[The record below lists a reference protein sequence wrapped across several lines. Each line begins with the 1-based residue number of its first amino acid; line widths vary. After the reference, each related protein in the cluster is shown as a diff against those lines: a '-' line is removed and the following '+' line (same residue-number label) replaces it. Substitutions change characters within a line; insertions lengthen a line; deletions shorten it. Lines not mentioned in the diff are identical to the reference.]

1 MQEGRTPVG
10 KETCVNAI
18 ALGTLLGSSQQYFPR
33 SCGLSTIELGVPRV
47 HYESVDSVCT
57 VSSCLD
63 WRADI
68 CMTALDAH
76 GQAPDVVVGSVDFLV
91 LRLGYEPVGDVLPQF
106 GERADEFAV
115 LFSDSWLGADLD
127 ENDDFTAGMPIS
139 VALLVLGAQVAIAD
153 PDLRAWAL
161 AEVVH
166 TMLPTSAG
174 LVLMPADPRQR
185 RASATAPRALASVA
199 PPDPDWSRIGC
210 SRVPGHPSFFGRST
224 AYTYLDDARA
234 ALAGCRDRTVRV
246 PVR

>member
-1 MQEGRTPVG
+1 M
-10 KETCVNAI
+10 NAI
-18 ALGTLLGSSQQYFPR
+18 ALRTFLGNREHYFPR
-33 SCGLSTIELGVPRV
+33 SCDLSTIELAVPRV
-47 HYESVDSVCT
+47 HYESLDSVCT

-68 CMTALDAH
+68 CMSALDAH
-76 GQAPDVVVGSVDFLV
+76 GQAPDVVVGSVEFLV

-106 GERADEFAV
+106 GERAADFAG
-115 LFSDSWLGADLD
+115 LFTDSWLGEDLD

-139 VALLVLGAQVAIAD
+139 VALLVLGAQVEIAD
-153 PDLRAWAL
+153 PELRAWAL

-174 LVLMPADPRQR
+174 LVLMAADPHQR
-185 RASATAPRALASVA
+185 RASATASRALASVA

-210 SRVPGHPSFFGRST
+210 SPVPGHPSFFGRST

-246 PVR
+246 PVG

>member
-1 MQEGRTPVG
+1 M
-10 KETCVNAI
+10 NAI
-18 ALGTLLGSSQQYFPR
+18 ALRTFLSIPQHYFPR

-68 CMTALDAH
+68 CMSALDAR
-76 GQAPDVVVGSVDFLV
+76 GQAPDVVVGSVEFLV
-91 LRLGYEPVGDVLPQF
+91 LRLGYEPVGDVLPHF
-106 GERADEFAV
+106 GERAGDFAV
-115 LFSDSWLGADLD
+115 LFTDSWLGADLD

-139 VALLVLGAQVAIAD
+139 VALLVLGARVAIAD

-174 LVLMPADPRQR
+174 VVLMPADPHQR
-185 RASATAPRALASVA
+185 RASATTPRALASVA

-210 SRVPGHPSFFGRST
+210 SRVPGYPSFFGRST

-234 ALAGCRDRTVRV
+234 ALAGCRDRTVEV
-246 PVR
+246 PIV